1 MATVQDIY
9 QSLLYDI
16 LEDSGLVLGV
26 LTTDQ
31 FYDLLNLSLLDFF
44 TRGELFKRIYTQSIL
59 AGQAVYT
66 VPDDILTVEDVFVGG
81 KWLPRATQAELNN
94 KLRDWRRKPG
104 SPQYFYEDGLP
115 IKSIGLAPTPDQN
128 SESIIGANWP
138 NAPFA
143 IYDSFSATVSLPT
156 GPALQNPAQHR
167 GLSIVG
173 TQAATTQV
181 AALGTTLPL
190 IPDEFALAYLC
201 FALEERIFSSD
212 SELKNQQ
219 AALYCQAQ
227 WREALGVCEAINS
240 RDLP

>member
-1 MATVQDIY
+1 MATAQDIY
-9 QSLLYDI
+9 NTFTYDI
-16 LEDSGLVLGV
+16 CEDLLLRLGV
-26 LTTDQ
+26 VTNAQ
-31 FYDLLNLSLLDFF
+31 FFDLLNLSLLDFF

-59 AGQAVYT
+59 AGQGVYP
-66 VPDDILTVEDVFVGG
+66 VPDGILTVEDVFVGG
-81 KWLPRATQAELNN
+81 KWIPRATQAELNN

-104 SPQYFYEDGLP
+104 TPQYFYEDGLP

-143 IYDSFSATVSLPT
+143 IYDSFSATVST
-156 GPALQNPAQHR
+156 IGGPVLQNPAQHR

-181 AALGTTLPL
+181 SALTDPLPL
-190 IPDEFALAYLC
+190 IPDEFALAYLI
-201 FALEERIFSSD
+201 FSIEERIFSSD
-212 SELKNQQ
+212 CELKNQQ
-219 AALYCQAQ
+219 AELYCQAQ
-227 WREALGVCEAINS
+227 WRECLGVCEAINS

>member
-1 MATVQDIY
+1 MATAQDIF
-9 QSLLYDI
+9 QALLYDI
-16 LEDSGLVLGV
+16 CEDTGLQLG
-26 LTTDQ
+26 LITQQAFLDM
-31 FYDLLNLSLLDFF
+31 LNLSLLDFF
-44 TRGELFKRIYTQSIL
+44 TRGELFKRIYTQSIM
-59 AGQAVYT
+59 AGQAVYSI
-66 VPDDILTVEDVFVGG
+66 PDDLLTVEDVFVGG
-81 KWLPRATQAELNN
+81 KWIPRATQAELNN

-104 SPQYFYEDGLP
+104 TPQYFYEDGLP

-128 SESIIGANWP
+128 SETIIGANWP

-143 IYDSFSATVSLPT
+143 IYDSFSATVST
-156 GPALQNPAQHR
+156 ISGPVLQNPAQHR

-173 TQAATTQV
+173 VQSSLTTV
-181 AALGTTLPL
+181 SALTDPLPL
-190 IPDEFALAYLC
+190 IPDEFSLAYLC
-201 FALEERIFSSD
+201 FALEERIYSSD

>member
-1 MATVQDIY
+1 MATAQDV
-9 QSLLYDI
+9 YDALCYDV
-16 LEDSGLVLGV
+16 LEDGGLVLGI
-26 LTTDQ
+26 LTLPQ
-31 FYDLLNLSLLDFF
+31 FFDLLNLSLLDFF

-66 VPDDILTVEDVFVGG
+66 VPDDILTVSDVFVGG
-81 KWLPRATQAELNN
+81 KWIPRATQAELNN

-104 SPQYFYEDGLP
+104 APQYFYEDGLP

-143 IYDSFSATVSLPT
+143 IYDSFSATVST
-156 GPALQNPAQHR
+156 IGGPVLQNPAQHR

-181 AALGTTLPL
+181 SALTDPLPL
-190 IPDEFALAYLC
+190 IPDEFSLAYLI
-201 FALEERIFSSD
+201 FSIEERIYSGD
-212 SELKNQQ
+212 NELKNAQ
-219 AALYCQAQ
+219 AALYAGAQ
-227 WREALGVCEAINS
+227 WRECLGVCEAINS